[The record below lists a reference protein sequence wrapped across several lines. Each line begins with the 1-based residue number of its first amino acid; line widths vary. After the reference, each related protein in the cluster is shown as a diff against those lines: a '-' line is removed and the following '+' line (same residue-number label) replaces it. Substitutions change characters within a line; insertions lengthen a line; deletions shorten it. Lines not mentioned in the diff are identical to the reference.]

1 VSAPAPSLA
10 ELGRDLQAE
19 TSWLRTRLASL
30 DDTGWDTPTP
40 APGWSVRD
48 QVSHLAYFDEA
59 TTMAATDP
67 EQFRIDRA
75 DVLADIDGF
84 TSTVAARYRS
94 RPGAELLVWFDRA
107 RSQMIERVT
116 LVDAATRAPWYGPD
130 MSVTSL
136 LTARIMETWA
146 HGQDVADALR
156 VDHPPT
162 VALRQVAHIGV
173 RALPNSFRARRRG
186 VPDDNVRVELAA
198 PGGERWTW
206 GPAGAENTVR
216 GSAVGFC
223 LVVTQRRHPSDTD
236 VVATGPVATEWMTIA
251 QAFAGP
257 PGAGRRAGQFS
268 EVTGG

>member
-10 ELGRDLQAE
+10 DLGRDLEAE
-19 TSWLRTRLASL
+19 TSWLRSRLAAL
-30 DDTGWDTPTP
+30 DDAGWDTPTP

-59 TTMAATDP
+59 TTMAAIDP
-67 EQFRIDRA
+67 DRFRVERA
-75 DVLADIDGF
+75 EVLADIDGF
-84 TSTVAARYRS
+84 TSNVAARYRA
-94 RPGAELLVWFDRA
+94 RPGVELLAWFDRVRA
-107 RSQMIERVT
+107 QMIERVAE
-116 LVDAATRAPWYGPD
+116 VDAATRAPWYGPD

-162 VALRQVAHIGV
+162 VALRHVAHIGV
-173 RALPNSFRARRRG
+173 RALPNSFRARQRA
-186 VPDDNVRVELAA
+186 VPSDEVRVELTAA
-198 PGGERWTW
+198 AGERWTW
-206 GPAGAENTVR
+206 GPADAVNTVR

-236 VVATGPVATEWMTIA
+236 VVAAGPVATEWMTIA
-251 QAFAGP
+251 QAVAGP
-257 PGAGRRAGQFS
+257 PGAGREPGQFA
-268 EVTGG
+268 GD